1 LRRTHQPLRPPF
13 PRGRQCGTNPEKES
27 VKCGPRPN
35 QLDQVSDKEALA
47 RGPSRIPLQGERNM
61 ASSARQPAQS
71 GTLAPGMRLPGR
83 ASRTPRGRHILAVLA
98 LTVSISIS
106 PSSCAIAGAKA
117 TPNGGTYSR
126 TSAKSRAMP
135 PGDGDKSGLD
145 EGLGMEIL
153 RLSGGSGISDGH
165 RERLVSTRR
174 VPGSFGG
181 RGGGGARGGGGG
193 KGGELQVGSKVRVK
207 GLRGAKEYNGM
218 LGIVTAKVKGR
229 FSVEVA
235 GLTEELVLKADNLE
249 NLGLDR
255 RYAAAYSTAAE
266 DPLPSSPSLPP
277 KEVEKY
283 VTVEKKLLFTRVPRP
298 VVYRVKESS
307 LYKAAKVKQ
316 AARAH
321 EEIAQEPTAETE
333 AVLEAGGEGG
343 SFKEVAGEAGEGSV
357 PVTAGAGSIVNE
369 SKSEA
374 TTVDDAVGAADAPLH
389 ASGFA
394 AGGDGEA
401 FAGPVVYE
409 GWLWSKE
416 VSTTRIWHKRWC
428 VARPG
433 MLQVIDKDE
442 DGASERGAAPRIV
455 KTVQLAGCR

>member
-1 LRRTHQPLRPPF
+1 
-13 PRGRQCGTNPEKES
+13 
-27 VKCGPRPN
+27 
-35 QLDQVSDKEALA
+35 
-47 RGPSRIPLQGERNM
+47 
-61 ASSARQPAQS
+61 
-71 GTLAPGMRLPGR
+71 MRSLGR
-83 ASRTPRGRHILAVLA
+83 ASRMSRGRNILAILA
-98 LTVSISIS
+98 LTIATLIY
-106 PSSCAIAGAKA
+106 PSSCAVAGAKA
-117 TPNGGTYSR
+117 TPHNGAFSR
-126 TSAKSRAMP
+126 TSAKSGAMP
-135 PGDGDKSGLD
+135 PGDGDKKGLE

-181 RGGGGARGGGGG
+181 KGGGGASRGGGGG
-193 KGGELQVGSKVRVK
+193 GGGGRGGELQVGSKVRVK

-218 LGIVTAKVKGR
+218 LGIVTAKIKGR

-249 NLGLDR
+249 NLGLDK
-255 RYAAAYSTAAE
+255 RYAAAYSTAAD

-307 LYKAAKVKQ
+307 LYKAVRGKQ
-316 AARAH
+316 EAAHAR
-321 EEIAQEPTAETE
+321 EEIVQEPTAVT
-333 AVLEAGGEGG
+333 EGG
-343 SFKEVAGEAGEGSV
+343 GAEVGEEGGAFKEVADDAGEGSV
-357 PVTAGAGSIVNE
+357 PMTAGMGSIVNQ
-369 SKSEA
+369 SEPA
-374 TTVDDAVGAADAPLH
+374 GMAVDDAVGAVDASLH
-389 ASGFA
+389 APGVA
-394 AGGDGEA
+394 AGGDGEE
-401 FAGPVVYE
+401 FSGPVVFE

-416 VSTTRIWHKRWC
+416 VTTTRIWHRRWC

-433 MLQVIDKDE
+433 ILQVMEKDE
-442 DGASERGAAPRIV
+442 DGASEGGVDPRIV